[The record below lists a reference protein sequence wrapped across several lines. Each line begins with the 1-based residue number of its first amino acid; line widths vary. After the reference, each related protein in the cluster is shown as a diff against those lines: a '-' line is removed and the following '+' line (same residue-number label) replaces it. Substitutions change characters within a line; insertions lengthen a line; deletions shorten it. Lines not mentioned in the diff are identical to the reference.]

1 MFAANVLQPL
11 TSVEETIL
19 EALHSIGLGWGLAI
33 VALTLLIRSA
43 MLPLAI
49 RQFRSQREL
58 RRHGPE
64 LKRIRER
71 FGDDRERL
79 QQETLAYYKQHGINP
94 LSSLAPMIVQVPIFI
109 SLYMLL
115 RSDAS
120 SGLFDGSGF
129 LFIPSLTTSPHG
141 AALALVALLYLGSQ
155 LATSAIATRTLESK
169 HRGIAMVFP
178 VLFVGVVT
186 RLPAG
191 LAVYSVTT
199 SLWTLGQQLSFWRA
213 SSRAPALEGV
223 GSVAP
228 EPGESPEP
236 AEAPE
241 QPAAPARP
249 AHPRSKKKKRGRSR
263 R

>member
-1 MFAANVLQPL
+1 VSIADLLKPL
-11 TSVEETIL
+11 TFVEETVL
-19 EALHSIGLGWGLAI
+19 ESLHSVGLGWGLAI

-43 MLPLAI
+43 MLPLAV

-64 LKRIRER
+64 LKQIRER
-71 FGDDRERL
+71 FKHDRERL
-79 QQETLAYYKQHGINP
+79 QQETLAYYRQHGINP
-94 LSSLAPMIVQVPIFI
+94 LSSLAPMIVQVPVFI

-129 LFIPSLTTSPHG
+129 LFVPSLTSSPHG
-141 AALALVALLYLGSQ
+141 TVLALVALLYLGSQ

-169 HRGIAMVFP
+169 HRGVAMVFP
-178 VLFVGVVT
+178 LLFVGVVT

-191 LAVYSVTT
+191 LAIYSVTT

-213 SSRAPALEGV
+213 SNRTPVLEGV
-223 GSVAP
+223 GAGS
-228 EPGESPEP
+228 PGP
-236 AEAPE
+236 AGPQRPTQPE
-241 QPAAPARP
+241 QPATPDRP
-249 AHPRSKKKKRGRSR
+249 HPRSKKKRRSRSR